1 MPRLISPLIHPCL
14 IVVAIS
20 IALEQQNF
28 GSTDYFFSPLCPC
41 TRTKS
46 MKSSFRLQHLIKKKV
61 FLIMGY
67 FIQRIILLIHLEKNN
82 YKALFK

>member
-1 MPRLISPLIHPCL
+1 
-14 IVVAIS
+14 
-20 IALEQQNF
+20 
-28 GSTDYFFSPLCPC
+28 
-41 TRTKS
+41 
-46 MKSSFRLQHLIKKKV
+46 MKSSFKLQHLIKKKV